1 MSFGERRR
9 LAGRGAPPVPVVNPV
24 PLPTSF
30 YSRPAREVARA
41 LLGKVIASTTGD
53 TRCAA
58 RIVETEA
65 YTGPEDD
72 ASHAAARIGRTLR
85 NRAMFG
91 QPGIAY
97 VYRIYGVHWCLNV
110 VTDAL
115 DHPAAVLIR
124 AAEPLDGLETLRAR
138 RPGRPDRDLLRGPGN
153 LCAGLGITGEQD
165 HHPLDRSP
173 LVVLDGDPVMD
184 DSIETG
190 GRIGVSRAADLP
202 LRFWIR
208 GNTWVSGY
216 TSTPITRPSNP
227 Q

>member
-1 MSFGERRR
+1 
-9 LAGRGAPPVPVVNPV
+9 
-24 PLPTSF
+24 
-30 YSRPAREVARA
+30 
-41 LLGKVIASTTGD
+41 LLGKVIVSTIGD
-53 TRCAA
+53 ERCAV

-91 QPGIAY
+91 PPGIAY
-97 VYRIYGVHWCLNV
+97 VYRIYGIHWCLNV
-110 VTDAL
+110 VTDAV

-124 AAEPLDGLETLRAR
+124 AAEPLEGLETLRAR

-153 LCAGLGITGEQD
+153 LCAALGITGEHD
-165 HHPLDRSP
+165 HHPFDRPP
-173 LVVLDGDPVMD
+173 LVILDGEFV
-184 DSIETG
+184 SGRAVETG

-208 GNTWVSGY
+208 GSPWVSR
-216 TSTPITRPSNP
+216 TRPTPTTRRSKP
-227 Q
+227 R